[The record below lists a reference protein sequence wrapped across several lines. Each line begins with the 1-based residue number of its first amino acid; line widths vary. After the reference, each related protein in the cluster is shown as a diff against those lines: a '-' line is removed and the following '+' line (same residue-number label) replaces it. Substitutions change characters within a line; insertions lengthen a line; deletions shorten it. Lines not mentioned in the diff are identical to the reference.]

1 MNNKKVQVIAMNA
14 MIAAVYAVLT
24 ILISPIAYG
33 AVQMR
38 LTEIIVLLA
47 CYNKKF
53 IPGLTI
59 GCLLANLA
67 SPMGLYD
74 ICFGKAATLIAC
86 LGMYYFKNVL
96 SISDIQKIFAPL
108 TEMFFGGKSDDI
120 SLEDIYKEIFTMEK
134 ELTNNL
140 TKDVV
145 RRFRSSQE
153 IFSEVTDEAES
164 DYLSRFAYICML
176 SFDVY
181 IKKQLIERIIDETL
195 EDPGKK

>member
-1 MNNKKVQVIAMNA
+1 MNNRKVQLLAINA

-38 LTEIIVLLA
+38 FTEIIVLLA

-74 ICFGKAATLIAC
+74 ICFGTLATLIAC
-86 LGMYYFKNVL
+86 IGMYLGKNLILGAFIGGIANGILVGIELYLAFELPFMINAFYVFIGEFAVLLIGAFIFK
-96 SISDIQKIFAPL
+96 
-108 TEMFFGGKSDDI
+108 
-120 SLEDIYKEIFTMEK
+120 
-134 ELTNNL
+134 
-140 TKDVV
+140 
-145 RRFRSSQE
+145 
-153 IFSEVTDEAES
+153 
-164 DYLSRFAYICML
+164 
-176 SFDVY
+176 
-181 IKKQLIERIIDETL
+181 LIEKNESFMKQYIL
-195 EDPGKK
+195 E

>member
-1 MNNKKVQVIAMNA
+1 MNNKKVQFIAVNA

-67 SPMGLYD
+67 SPMLLYD
-74 ICFGKAATLIAC
+74 ICFGTAATLITC
-86 LGMYYFKNVL
+86 LGMYYFKNVFVGAF
-96 SISDIQKIFAPL
+96 I
-108 TEMFFGGKSDDI
+108 GGAVNGLI
-120 SLEDIYKEIFTMEK
+120 IGLELYLALELPFMINALYVFVGEFVVLVIGAILFKCLEK
-134 ELTNNL
+134 NKTLMN
-140 TKDVV
+140 K
-145 RRFRSSQE
+145 
-153 IFSEVTDEAES
+153 
-164 DYLSRFAYICML
+164 YI
-176 SFDVY
+176 
-181 IKKQLIERIIDETL
+181 L
-195 EDPGKK
+195 E

>member
-1 MNNKKVQVIAMNA
+1 MKNQKVRLLATNA

-33 AVQMR
+33 AIQMR

-74 ICFGKAATLIAC
+74 ICFGTAATLIAC
-86 LGMYYFKNVL
+86 IGMYLCKNLFAGAFIGGDFNGLLVGYELYLAFSLPFMINAFYVFVGEFAVLLIGAILFKL
-96 SISDIQKIFAPL
+96 
-108 TEMFFGGKSDDI
+108 
-120 SLEDIYKEIFTMEK
+120 LERNETFM
-134 ELTNNL
+134 
-140 TKDVV
+140 
-145 RRFRSSQE
+145 
-153 IFSEVTDEAES
+153 
-164 DYLSRFAYICML
+164 
-176 SFDVY
+176 
-181 IKKQLIERIIDETL
+181 KKFIL
-195 EDPGKK
+195 E

>member
-1 MNNKKVQVIAMNA
+1 MNNKKVQLIVMNA
-14 MIAAVYAVLT
+14 MIGAAYAVLT

-74 ICFGKAATLIAC
+74 ICFGTAATLIAC
-86 LGMYYFKNVL
+86 LGMYYVKNVFAGAL
-96 SISDIQKIFAPL
+96 IVIIAIPPISMTLFYHMTLFNYTKKVVNNVDY
-108 TEMFFGGKSDDI
+108 FF
-120 SLEDIYKEIFTMEK
+120 
-134 ELTNNL
+134 
-140 TKDVV
+140 
-145 RRFRSSQE
+145 
-153 IFSEVTDEAES
+153 
-164 DYLSRFAYICML
+164 
-176 SFDVY
+176 
-181 IKKQLIERIIDETL
+181 
-195 EDPGKK
+195 

>member
-1 MNNKKVQVIAMNA
+1 MNNKKVQLIVMNA
-14 MIAAVYAVLT
+14 MIGAAYAVLT

-74 ICFGKAATLIAC
+74 ICFGTAATLIV
-86 LGMYYFKNVL
+86 KNV
-96 SISDIQKIFAPL
+96 FAGAL
-108 TEMFFGGKSDDI
+108 IGGVVNGLI
-120 SLEDIYKEIFTMEK
+120 VGLELYLALELPFMINAFYVFIGEFIVLIIGAFLFKCLEK
-134 ELTNNL
+134 NKTLMN
-140 TKDVV
+140 K
-145 RRFRSSQE
+145 
-153 IFSEVTDEAES
+153 
-164 DYLSRFAYICML
+164 YI
-176 SFDVY
+176 
-181 IKKQLIERIIDETL
+181 L
-195 EDPGKK
+195 E

>member
-1 MNNKKVQVIAMNA
+1 MNNKKVQLIVMNA
-14 MIAAVYAVLT
+14 MIGAAYAVLT

-74 ICFGKAATLIAC
+74 ICFGTAATLIAC
-86 LGMYYFKNVL
+86 LGMYYVKNVFAGAL
-96 SISDIQKIFAPL
+96 IGGVVNVFHFPVGKCNAVNYRRCRGNQIQ
-108 TEMFFGGKSDDI
+108 
-120 SLEDIYKEIFTMEK
+120 
-134 ELTNNL
+134 
-140 TKDVV
+140 VV
-145 RRFRSSQE
+145 FPFQALLND
-153 IFSEVTDEAES
+153 FHV
-164 DYLSRFAYICML
+164 
-176 SFDVY
+176 
-181 IKKQLIERIIDETL
+181 
-195 EDPGKK
+195 

>member
-53 IPGLTI
+53 IPGLNI

-74 ICFGKAATLIAC
+74 ICFGTAATLFGC
-86 LGMYYFKNVL
+86 LGLYYFKNFFVGAFIGGAVNGLIVGLELYLALELPFMINAFYVFVGEFVVL
-96 SISDIQKIFAPL
+96 VIGAILFKC
-108 TEMFFGGKSDDI
+108 
-120 SLEDIYKEIFTMEK
+120 LEKNKTLM
-134 ELTNNL
+134 NN
-140 TKDVV
+140 
-145 RRFRSSQE
+145 
-153 IFSEVTDEAES
+153 
-164 DYLSRFAYICML
+164 YI
-176 SFDVY
+176 
-181 IKKQLIERIIDETL
+181 L
-195 EDPGKK
+195 E

>member
-1 MNNKKVQVIAMNA
+1 MNNKKVQLIVMNA
-14 MIAAVYAVLT
+14 MIGAAYAVLT

-74 ICFGKAATLIAC
+74 ICFGTAATLIAC
-86 LGMYYFKNVL
+86 LGMYYVKNV
-96 SISDIQKIFAPL
+96 FAGALIVTIAIPPIVMTL
-108 TEMFFGGKSDDI
+108 F
-120 SLEDIYKEIFTMEK
+120 YHR
-134 ELTNNL
+134 NL
-140 TKDVV
+140 FYYTKK
-145 RRFRSSQE
+145 
-153 IFSEVTDEAES
+153 VT
-164 DYLSRFAYICML
+164 
-176 SFDVY
+176 
-181 IKKQLIERIIDETL
+181 
-195 EDPGKK
+195 PGKDIKTKA

>member
-67 SPMGLYD
+67 SPKGLYD
-74 ICFGKAATLIAC
+74 ICFGTAATLIAC

-120 SLEDIYKEIFTMEK
+120 SLEDIYKEIITM
-134 ELTNNL
+134 
-140 TKDVV
+140 
-145 RRFRSSQE
+145 
-153 IFSEVTDEAES
+153 
-164 DYLSRFAYICML
+164 
-176 SFDVY
+176 
-181 IKKQLIERIIDETL
+181 
-195 EDPGKK
+195 

>member
-74 ICFGKAATLIAC
+74 ICFGTAATFIA
-86 LGMYYFKNVL
+86 K
-96 SISDIQKIFAPL
+96 Q
-108 TEMFFGGKSDDI
+108 
-120 SLEDIYKEIFTMEK
+120 
-134 ELTNNL
+134 
-140 TKDVV
+140 TKRAFQNENTP
-145 RRFRSSQE
+145 RRFRNLCRNGVKVRHRNRCTCRC
-153 IFSEVTDEAES
+153 VTACNRENRCFNAFYVFVGEFVV
-164 DYLSRFAYICML
+164 LVIGAILFKCLEKNKTLMNNYI
-176 SFDVY
+176 
-181 IKKQLIERIIDETL
+181 L
-195 EDPGKK
+195 E

>member
-1 MNNKKVQVIAMNA
+1 MNNKKVQLIVMNA
-14 MIAAVYAVLT
+14 MIGAAYAVLT

-74 ICFGKAATLIAC
+74 ICFGTAATLIAC
-86 LGMYYFKNVL
+86 LGMYYVKNV
-96 SISDIQKIFAPL
+96 FAGAYL
-108 TEMFFGGKSDDI
+108 A
-120 SLEDIYKEIFTMEK
+120 LELPFMINAFYVFIGEFIVLIIGAFLFKCLEK
-134 ELTNNL
+134 NKTLMN
-140 TKDVV
+140 K
-145 RRFRSSQE
+145 
-153 IFSEVTDEAES
+153 
-164 DYLSRFAYICML
+164 YI
-176 SFDVY
+176 
-181 IKKQLIERIIDETL
+181 L
-195 EDPGKK
+195 E

>member
-1 MNNKKVQVIAMNA
+1 MNNRKVQLLVINA

-33 AVQMR
+33 AIQMR

-74 ICFGKAATLIAC
+74 ICFGTLATLIAC
-86 LGMYYFKNVL
+86 IGMYLGKNLILGAFIGGVVNGILVGIELYLALELPFLINALYVFIGEFAVLLIGAVIFK
-96 SISDIQKIFAPL
+96 
-108 TEMFFGGKSDDI
+108 
-120 SLEDIYKEIFTMEK
+120 
-134 ELTNNL
+134 
-140 TKDVV
+140 
-145 RRFRSSQE
+145 
-153 IFSEVTDEAES
+153 
-164 DYLSRFAYICML
+164 
-176 SFDVY
+176 
-181 IKKQLIERIIDETL
+181 LIEKNESFMKKYIL
-195 EDPGKK
+195 E

>member
-1 MNNKKVQVIAMNA
+1 MNNKKVQLIVMNA
-14 MIAAVYAVLT
+14 MIGAAYAVLT

-74 ICFGKAATLIAC
+74 ICFGTAATLIAC
-86 LGMYYFKNVL
+86 LGMYYVKNV
-96 SISDIQKIFAPL
+96 FAGAL
-108 TEMFFGGKSDDI
+108 I
-120 SLEDIYKEIFTMEK
+120 YLALELPFMINAFYVFIGEFIVLIIGAFLFKCLEK
-134 ELTNNL
+134 NKTLMD
-140 TKDVV
+140 K
-145 RRFRSSQE
+145 
-153 IFSEVTDEAES
+153 
-164 DYLSRFAYICML
+164 YI
-176 SFDVY
+176 
-181 IKKQLIERIIDETL
+181 L
-195 EDPGKK
+195 E

>member
-67 SPMGLYD
+67 S
-74 ICFGKAATLIAC
+74 
-86 LGMYYFKNVL
+86 LGMYYFKNVFVGAFIGGAVNGL
-96 SISDIQKIFAPL
+96 IVGLELYLALELPFMINTFYVFVGEFAVL
-108 TEMFFGGKSDDI
+108 VIGAILFKC
-120 SLEDIYKEIFTMEK
+120 LEKNKTLM
-134 ELTNNL
+134 NN
-140 TKDVV
+140 
-145 RRFRSSQE
+145 
-153 IFSEVTDEAES
+153 
-164 DYLSRFAYICML
+164 YI
-176 SFDVY
+176 
-181 IKKQLIERIIDETL
+181 L
-195 EDPGKK
+195 E

>member
-1 MNNKKVQVIAMNA
+1 MNNKKVHVIAMNA

-74 ICFGKAATLIAC
+74 IFFGPAATLIAC
-86 LGMYYFKNVL
+86 LGMYYFKNVFVGAF
-96 SISDIQKIFAPL
+96 I
-108 TEMFFGGKSDDI
+108 GGAVNGLI
-120 SLEDIYKEIFTMEK
+120 VGLELYLALELPFMINAFYVFVGEFVVLVIGAILFKCLEK
-134 ELTNNL
+134 NKTLMNN
-140 TKDVV
+140 
-145 RRFRSSQE
+145 
-153 IFSEVTDEAES
+153 
-164 DYLSRFAYICML
+164 YI
-176 SFDVY
+176 
-181 IKKQLIERIIDETL
+181 L
-195 EDPGKK
+195 E

>member
-74 ICFGKAATLIAC
+74 ICFGTAATLIAC
-86 LGMYYFKNVL
+86 LGMYYFKNVFVGAFIGGAVNGL
-96 SISDIQKIFAPL
+96 IVGLELYLALELPFMINAFYVFARCIPSL
-108 TEMFFGGKSDDI
+108 RPDAGGTSKPCGGDCNAD
-120 SLEDIYKEIFTMEK
+120 KCC
-134 ELTNNL
+134 TN
-140 TKDVV
+140 
-145 RRFRSSQE
+145 
-153 IFSEVTDEAES
+153 
-164 DYLSRFAYICML
+164 
-176 SFDVY
+176 
-181 IKKQLIERIIDETL
+181 ERKL
-195 EDPGKK
+195 L

>member
-1 MNNKKVQVIAMNA
+1 MNNKKVQLIVMNA
-14 MIAAVYAVLT
+14 MIGAAYAVLT

-74 ICFGKAATLIAC
+74 ICFGTAATLIAWALIGGVVNGLIVGLELYLALELPFMINAFYVFIGEFIVLIIGAFLFKC
-86 LGMYYFKNVL
+86 LEKNKKL
-96 SISDIQKIFAPL
+96 MNNYI
-108 TEMFFGGKSDDI
+108 
-120 SLEDIYKEIFTMEK
+120 LE
-134 ELTNNL
+134 
-140 TKDVV
+140 
-145 RRFRSSQE
+145 
-153 IFSEVTDEAES
+153 
-164 DYLSRFAYICML
+164 
-176 SFDVY
+176 
-181 IKKQLIERIIDETL
+181 
-195 EDPGKK
+195 